1 MIQSTMFL
9 TKSLVKNYFLNFF
22 LRKLVV
28 LHFNDLLNNALH
40 CNVFD
45 KFKGNSLVSLSK
57 EIVEGNSL
65 DNVFDEVEGKR
76 EDHC

>member
-1 MIQSTMFL
+1 M
-9 TKSLVKNYFLNFF
+9 
-22 LRKLVV
+22 V
-28 LHFNDLLNNALH
+28 LHFNDLLDNALH

-57 EIVEGNSL
+57 EIFEGNSL
-65 DNVFDEVEGKR
+65 DNVFDEVEGKW